1 MRSAEREAAQTRGAT
16 LLRIE
21 NRELRIP
28 NKRSGISNR
37 ELEALSPRPLYLRA
51 MISRATIDKIYQTA
65 IIEEV
70 IGDFVN
76 LKKSGSAWKGLSPFA
91 NEKTPSFFVVPAK
104 GIYKDFSSGKGG
116 NVIDFLMEHEK
127 LSYPEALRWLAAKYN
142 IEIEE
147 EQQTEEQQQEKSERE
162 NLSIVTEFAAKYFQ
176 EQLFESE
183 EGQAI
188 GLSYFQERGFRNDT
202 IRKFQLGYSPDKW
215 DALAKAA
222 TEAGYNLQY
231 LVKTG
236 LLREREGG
244 GMFDFFK
251 GRVMF
256 PIHNISGKVIA
267 FGGRTLKSDKT
278 VAKYFNSPESELYI
292 KSNVL
297 FGLHLAKNSIVKNDV
312 CYLVEGYTDVISMH
326 QAGIENVVASSGT
339 SLTEGQIRLVK
350 RYTPNITILYDGD
363 SAGIKA
369 SFRGIDMI
377 LREGMNVKVVLFPD
391 GDDPDSFARKNS
403 SEEIQSFIQENAKD
417 FITFKTQ
424 LLLEDAGTD
433 PVKRAG
439 LIRSIVESVA
449 LIPDAITRSVYIQE
463 CSRILNIQEQVLLS
477 ELNKAIIKSA
487 KKDKDEGLPLPI
499 LDEVPHTG
507 IPDVGQAI
515 EEFTLIHQERDFIRL
530 LLSYGERPIE
540 VVIKNELNEFEH
552 IPISLAEYLIGSLQQ
567 DEMTLDSEVYR
578 KILLEYIEFI
588 GRDEFPEVKN
598 FALHQDQTISNETS
612 QVLTSQH
619 MLSDNWKNRHNVHP
633 ETEDTQL
640 RKAAKDCIFRLK
652 LRKVLMM
659 MNDIEREIEKTT
671 DDEQIDALLKEKMM
685 LNVAKTEI
693 AKYFGS
699 TII

>member
-1 MRSAEREAAQTRGAT
+1 
-16 LLRIE
+16 
-21 NRELRIP
+21 
-28 NKRSGISNR
+28 
-37 ELEALSPRPLYLRA
+37 

-188 GLSYFQERGFRNDT
+188 GLSYFQERGFRNDI

-278 VAKYFNSPESELYI
+278 VAKYFNSTESELYI

-652 LRKVLMM
+652 QRKVLKMI
-659 MNDIEREIEKTT
+659 DEVEKEIEITS
-671 DDEQIDALLKEKMM
+671 DEEKLDALIREKM
-685 LNVAKTEI
+685 LLDIAKTQI
-693 AKYFGS
+693 SRYFGS
-699 TII
+699 VII